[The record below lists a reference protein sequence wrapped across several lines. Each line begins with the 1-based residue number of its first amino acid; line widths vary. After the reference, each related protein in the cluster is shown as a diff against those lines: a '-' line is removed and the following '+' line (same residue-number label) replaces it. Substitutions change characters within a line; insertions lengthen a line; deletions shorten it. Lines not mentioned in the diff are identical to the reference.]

1 MPDKVLALIPTSKR
15 QELEVSISDYK
26 RRRLALAALPNRGAG
41 FEPSRSV
48 AFPLER
54 LADDAHLWI
63 VPARTPLERGFQPL
77 PARSGPVFSSLT
89 APRFV

>member
-15 QELEVSISDYK
+15 QDLEVSISDYK
-26 RRRLALAALPNRGAG
+26 GRRLMRLRLYRDRGAG

-63 VPARTPLERGFQPL
+63 VPARTPLERSFQPL
-77 PARSGPVFSSLT
+77 PARSGPSLT